1 MIGPQRMPTRI
12 IGRRAALLL
21 TATSLLA
28 GCATM
33 TSIFNGDIF
42 EDMFTTKKVP
52 LPGKRIPVAVGGPDV
67 TAHANTTPVQ
77 LPPAQQNPS
86 WLEAGGN
93 ASHAMGHLALAGQL
107 TKTWTADI
115 GEGGGY
121 RRKITAQPLIAGQ
134 RVFTMDS
141 DGSVNAF
148 GLDDGRRQWRT
159 ETQAEDDRST
169 NIGGGI
175 STDGTIVYAGTGRA
189 ELLAIDAASGAIKWR
204 QPTGPPARSGPTID
218 GGRLYVPTIDSRILA
233 FNTDGKKLWAYQA
246 TNSVTSVLGEMAPAV
261 ANGLVVAGFGSGDL
275 VGLRAETGAVAW
287 TDTLAPI
294 GGRNSVADF
303 SAVRGLPVI
312 DQGRAYAIGLGG
324 LMVCLDVVSGRR
336 LWERQLAGANTP
348 WLAGNSLFVVT
359 TDNALQAIATDDGG
373 TRWAVQLDQYE
384 NPERKRDPITWFG
397 PVLVNNRLVLSGTN
411 SQMISVNPLD
421 GSTIGSHVLS
431 APASLAPTVAAG
443 MLFLVS
449 ADSTLLA
456 MR

>member
-1 MIGPQRMPTRI
+1 MIGPQRMPKRI
-12 IGRRAALLL
+12 IGRRAALML
-21 TATSLLA
+21 TAASLLA
-28 GCATM
+28 GCQTLD
-33 TSIFNGDIF
+33 SIFSGDIF
-42 EDMFTTKKVP
+42 EDIFVTKKVP
-52 LPGKRIPVAVGGPDV
+52 LPGKRIPVAIGTADV
-67 TAHANTTPVQ
+67 TAHANSGPVD
-77 LPPAQQNPS
+77 LPPAQQNPA

-93 ASHAMGHLALAGQL
+93 ASHAMGHLALAGDL
-107 TKTWTADI
+107 TKSWTADI

-121 RRKITAQPLIAGQ
+121 RAKITAQPLIAGS

-141 DGSVNAF
+141 DGSVTAF

-159 ETQAEDDRST
+159 DTQSDDDRST

-204 QPTGPPARSGPTID
+204 QPTGTPARSGPTID
-218 GGRLYVPTIDSRILA
+218 GDRLFVPTIDSRVLA
-233 FNTDGKKLWAYQA
+233 FDATGKQLWAYQGN
-246 TNSVTSVLGEMAPAV
+246 NSVTSVLGEMAPAV
-261 ANGLVVAGFGSGDL
+261 ANGFVVAGFGSGDL
-275 VGLRAETGAVAW
+275 VALRAESGAVAW

-312 DQGRAYAIGLGG
+312 DQGRVFAIGLGG

-336 LWERQLAGANTP
+336 LWERQLAGASTP

-359 TDNALQAIATDDGG
+359 TDNALQAIAREDGG
-373 TRWAVQLDQYE
+373 TRWAVQLDQYGNAE
-384 NPERKRDPITWFG
+384 HKRDPITWWG

-411 SQMISVNPLD
+411 AQMLSVSPLD
-421 GSTIGSHVLS
+421 GSTIGSHELS
-431 APASLAPTVAAG
+431 GPASLAPTVAAG